1 MSNPLPYTT
10 SRSGTSQSFVVLY
23 LRTKLMAAPFPICPW
38 WRANC
43 SSLTF
48 SSCGEVKEG
57 KVHVRSGEVRDV
69 HVQGGG
75 RERDVQEAS

>member
-1 MSNPLPYTT
+1 
-10 SRSGTSQSFVVLY
+10 
-23 LRTKLMAAPFPICPW
+23 MAAPFPICPW

-48 SSCGEVKEG
+48 SSCGKVKEG
-57 KVHVRSGEVRDV
+57 KVHVRSGEMRDV
-69 HVQGGG
+69 HVRGGG